1 MALLSPS
8 REKIAI
14 TDAMRANLVRV
25 RGIRAAARRAGD
37 DRLALRT
44 WQADR
49 LGRTYADLLEDPR
62 YQPAATFFL
71 ADLYGPK
78 DFSERDDEMARI
90 LPTMTRLL
98 PVSAMKTFALAI
110 ELDCLSEE
118 LDAAQ
123 IAALRA
129 GQATGPLAINAPRYA
144 AAFRSC
150 ANRPARE
157 RQIALVGEIGGAL
170 DALARKPLIAGAV
183 ELMRTPAH
191 AAGLGELHDFLER
204 GFHAFRHMR
213 GAEAFLAVIDRRE
226 RSILERLFGG
236 DPDPFRAV
244 A

>member
-14 TDAMRANLVRV
+14 VEAMRGDLARV
-25 RGIRAAARRAGD
+25 RGIRAAARRAGE
-37 DRLALRT
+37 DRLALRA

-49 LGRTYADLLEDPR
+49 LARTYADLLESPR
-62 YQPAATFFL
+62 YRPAAAFFL

-90 LPTMTRLL
+90 LPTLTRLL
-98 PVSAMKTFALAI
+98 PVSAVKTLALAV

-123 IAALRA
+123 IGALRA
-129 GQATGPLAINAPRYA
+129 SQATGPLVIDAPRYA
-144 AAFRSC
+144 AAFRRC

-157 RQIALVGEIGGAL
+157 RQIALVREIGGAL
-170 DALARKPLIAGAV
+170 DALARKALIARAV
-183 ELMRTPAH
+183 DLMRAPAH

-213 GAEAFLAVIDRRE
+213 GADEFLAIIERRE
-226 RSILERLFGG
+226 RRILERLFEG
-236 DPDPFRAV
+236 DPEPFRDAR
-244 A
+244 